1 MYSTI
6 MTKHTNSRITRKR
19 ISGQTSRETKGCKIV
34 KTLLELLNQVKM
46 YHWNTREYS
55 VHKSTD
61 ELYKN
66 LDENIDKF
74 VEVFLGKTQTRISS
88 ECTITIQNNNSN
100 RAKFEKKIK
109 EFIHFLTNMEQML
122 DSKNDMDLL
131 SIRDEIM
138 VNVNQF
144 EYLISLD
151 RR

>member
-6 MTKHTNSRITRKR
+6 MTKNKNSRTTRKR
-19 ISGQTSRETKGCKIV
+19 ISGMDSRTTTGCKIV
-34 KTLLELLNQVKM
+34 KTLLELLNHVKL
-46 YHWNTREYS
+46 YHWNTHVYS

-74 VEVFLGKTQTRISS
+74 VEVFLGKNKIRIPT

-100 RAKFEKKIK
+100 RVKFEKKIK
-109 EFIHFLTNMEQML
+109 EFIHFLTNMEHIL
-122 DSKNDMDLL
+122 DSKTDTDLL
-131 SIRDEIM
+131 SIRDEIL

-151 RR
+151 K